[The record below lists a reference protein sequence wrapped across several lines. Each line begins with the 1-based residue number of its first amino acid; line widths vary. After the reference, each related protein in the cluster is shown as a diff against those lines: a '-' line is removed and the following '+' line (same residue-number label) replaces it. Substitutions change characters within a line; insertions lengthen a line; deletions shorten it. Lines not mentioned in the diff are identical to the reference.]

1 MNMQS
6 STKKNMGLDRDAIWA
21 QLRDEARAAVR
32 DEPLLG
38 ALIHAGLLHHDSLEA
53 ALAYRFSLKLASG
66 EMIAAIAM
74 SEPGVR
80 VTVDHEP
87 EGALSP
93 MNPSRPEMRRVPG
106 ASGPPIR

>member
-1 MNMQS
+1 
-6 STKKNMGLDRDAIWA
+6 
-21 QLRDEARAAVR
+21 
-32 DEPLLG
+32 
-38 ALIHAGLLHHDSLEA
+38 
-53 ALAYRFSLKLASG
+53 
-66 EMIAAIAM
+66 M